1 MKLSKEEV
9 LEIALDFDNRV
20 RRGMTIPE
28 QIDFLVDN
36 YATLADDYE
45 IDKSAPGTL
54 RDARDI
60 FGNNALWYLFYR
72 NESSSHPSDDEDA
85 TDTDRIETL
94 LLEHGCDPDQPNCL
108 ELTYNAIK
116 VARAILRDAL
126 WLCR

>member
-36 YATLADDYE
+36 YAALADDYE
-45 IDKSAPGTL
+45 IDKSVPGTL

-72 NESSSHPSDDEDA
+72 EGTGSRSWDDAAAPA
-85 TDTDRIETL
+85 TASIEAL
-94 LLEHGCDPDQPNCL
+94 LLEHGCDPDRPNCL
-108 ELTYNAIK
+108 ELTYNVVK
-116 VARAILRDAL
+116 TARKALRDMDK
-126 WLCR
+126 